1 MNDKNFYRSYHSIMN
16 IIVRSL
22 DDAGLYRSFL
32 SSPQFFTRALHF
44 FFAVSGQADSL
55 DEMVHFFPRN
65 SGMVQKGPEIG
76 NTRACEDASTLG
88 SIVLNLVFET
98 SGCFMRLA

>member
-1 MNDKNFYRSYHSIMN
+1 MARDVN
-16 IIVRSL
+16 ILMKMRFSTYSCNEILHWLAVAVKQK
-22 DDAGLYRSFL
+22 D
-32 SSPQFFTRALHF
+32 FF
-44 FFAVSGQADSL
+44 
-55 DEMVHFFPRN
+55 
-65 SGMVQKGPEIG
+65 GMVQKGPEIG